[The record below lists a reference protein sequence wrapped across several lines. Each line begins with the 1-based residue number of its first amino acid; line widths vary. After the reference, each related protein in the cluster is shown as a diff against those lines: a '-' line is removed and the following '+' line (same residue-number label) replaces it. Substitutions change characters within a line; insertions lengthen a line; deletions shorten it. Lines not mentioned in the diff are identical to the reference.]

1 MADNENKDINVEKR
15 NVNRNENPG
24 LVGST
29 FIKYA
34 AYIVILLIVLYFIV
48 NYVFPNL

>member
-1 MADNENKDINVEKR
+1 MNENKDINIEKK
-15 NVNRNENPG
+15 NVTRNEQPG

-34 AYIVILLIVLYFIV
+34 AYIVILLIILYFIV
-48 NYVFPNL
+48 NFILPRI

>member
-34 AYIVILLIVLYFIV
+34 AYIVILLIVLYFVI
-48 NYVFPNL
+48 NYILPML

>member
-29 FIKYA
+29 FIKYT

-48 NYVFPNL
+48 NYIIPRL